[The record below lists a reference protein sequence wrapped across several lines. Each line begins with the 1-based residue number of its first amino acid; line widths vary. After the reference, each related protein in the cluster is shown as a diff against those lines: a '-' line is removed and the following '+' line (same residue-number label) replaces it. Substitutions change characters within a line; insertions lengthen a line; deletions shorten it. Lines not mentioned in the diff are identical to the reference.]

1 MLLTQTVRLKLNG
14 SEKDILTELCH
25 LSKNMF
31 NVGLYTVRQYFFQER
46 KYLSY
51 ESNYH
56 LCKGNENYQLLA
68 TDCGQQ
74 TLKYVDR
81 CFKVF
86 FKLLSMKKQGTYQE
100 KINLPRYLSKDGY
113 FPLIIPIRA
122 RHDFTKDNWSF
133 KIPTS
138 RQYTREHGSVY
149 ITVPPNLRDKR
160 IKEIRILPKQKG
172 RFLDAAFVYE
182 PKDAEVNVRNAPC
195 SRQRDFKCRFRTV
208 DENKAISIDL
218 GLNNLATV
226 VSTNNESFI
235 IDGLWLKSKNQWFNK
250 RRAKLVHHKDKQGIK
265 VVTKQEAWLSY
276 RRKNQVNDYLNKS
289 ARYIIDFCVSRKIGT
304 VIVGYN
310 PTLKQNSNMG
320 KRNNQTAVATTGG
333 TPATRCLNFVQIPI
347 FTLRA
352 KLESLC
358 GRYGLNYIE
367 QEESYT
373 SKASAVDK
381 DDIPVYNADNPS
393 QRKFSGKR
401 IKRGLYKTK
410 DGHLINADC
419 NGSLNIGFKSKHKG
433 FGRVSRVCL
442 TQPVRVNVLRDFC
455 SKSKI

>member
-1 MLLTQTVRLKLNG
+1 MLLTQTVHLKLNS

-25 LSKNMF
+25 LSKNLF
-31 NVGLYTVRQYFFQER
+31 NVGLYTARQYFFQEA

-56 LCKGNENYQLLA
+56 LCKENENYQLLA

-86 FKLLSMKKQGTYQE
+86 FKLLSLKKQGAYPK
-100 KINLPRYLSKDGY
+100 KINLPRYLAKDGY
-113 FPLIIPIRA
+113 FPLIIPVRA
-122 RHDFTKDNWSF
+122 RHDFAAYDWKF

-138 RQYTREHGSVY
+138 RKYNREHGSVY
-149 ITVPPNLRDKR
+149 ITVPPNLRKYR

-172 RFLDAAFVYE
+172 KFLDAAFVYE
-182 PKDAEVNVRNAPC
+182 SQDEKIKSN
-195 SRQRDFKCRFRTV
+195 
-208 DENKAISIDL
+208 ENKAISIDL

-226 VSTNNESFI
+226 VSTTNESFI
-235 IDGLWLKSKNQWFNK
+235 IDGRWLKSKNQWFNK

-265 VVTKQEAWLSY
+265 HLTKQEAWLSY

-289 ARYIIDFCVSRKIGT
+289 ARYIIDFCLSRKIDT
-304 VIVGYN
+304 IVVGYN
-310 PTLKQNSNMG
+310 PTLKQNSSMG
-320 KRNNQTAVATTGG
+320 KRNNQ
-333 TPATRCLNFVQIPI
+333 NFVQIPI

-358 GRYGLNYIE
+358 ERYGLNYVE

-373 SKASAVDK
+373 SIASSLDFDEVP
-381 DDIPVYNADNPS
+381 IYNADNPVKP
-393 QRKFSGKR
+393 KFSGRR

-410 DGHLINADC
+410 TGHLINADC

-433 FGRVSRVCL
+433 FCRVSRVCL
-442 TQPVRVNVLRDFC
+442 TQPVRVYVLLESL

>member
-1 MLLTQTVRLKLNG
+1 MLLTQTVRLKLNN
-14 SEKDILTELCH
+14 SEKDILVNLCH
-25 LSKNMF
+25 LSKNLF
-31 NVGLYTVRQYFFQER
+31 NVGLYTVRQYFFQEQ

-56 LCKGNENYQLLA
+56 LCKENENYQLLA

-86 FKLLSMKKQGTYQE
+86 FKLLSMRKQGTYQE
-100 KINLPRYLSKDGY
+100 KINLPRYLAKDGY

-122 RHDFTKDNWSF
+122 RHNFAKDEWKF

-138 RQYTREHGSVY
+138 RKYTRENGSVY
-149 ITVPPNLRDKR
+149 ITVPPNLREYR

-172 RFLDAAFVYE
+172 KFLDAAFVYDREGCWGNPSISNRGVESPDEE
-182 PKDAEVNVRNAPC
+182 PIVAA
-195 SRQRDFKCRFRTV
+195 S
-208 DENKAISIDL
+208 KAISIDL

-226 VSTNNESFI
+226 VSTTNESFI
-235 IDGLWLKSKNQWFNK
+235 IDGRWLKSKNQWFNK

-265 VVTKQEAWLSY
+265 HLTKQEAWLSY

-289 ARYIIDFCVSRKIGT
+289 ARYIVNFCLSRKIGT
-304 VIVGYN
+304 IIVGYN
-310 PTLKQNSNMG
+310 PTLKQSTNMG
-320 KRNNQTAVATTGG
+320 KRNNQ
-333 TPATRCLNFVQIPI
+333 NFVNIPI

-358 GRYGLNYIE
+358 KRYGLNYVE

-393 QRKFSGKR
+393 KRKFSGR
-401 IKRGLYKTK
+401 RVKRGLYKTK
-410 DGHLINADC
+410 AGHLINADA
-419 NGSLNIGFKSKHKG
+419 NGSLNIGFKSKHEG

-442 TQPVRVNVLRDFC
+442 TQPVRVNVLQESPVKKLC
-455 SKSKI
+455 V

>member
-1 MLLTQTVRLKLNG
+1 MLLTQTVRLKLNNI
-14 SEKDILTELCH
+14 EKDILTALCH
-25 LSKNMF
+25 LSKNLF

-56 LCKGNENYQLLA
+56 LCKENENYRELA

-86 FKLLSMKKQGTYQE
+86 FKLMAMKKQGTYQE
-100 KINLPRYLSKDGY
+100 KINLPRYLAKDGY

-122 RHDFTKDNWSF
+122 RHDFAAYDWKF

-138 RQYTREHGSVY
+138 RKYTRENGSVY
-149 ITVPPNLRDKR
+149 ITVPPNLREHR

-172 RFLDAAFVYE
+172 KFLDAAFVYE
-182 PKDAEVNVRNAPC
+182 SKDSEVNV
-195 SRQRDFKCRFRTV
+195 
-208 DENKAISIDL
+208 NKSEAISIDL

-226 VSTNNESFI
+226 VSTTNESFI

-250 RRAKLVHHKDKQGIK
+250 RRAKLVHHKDKQGINYL
-265 VVTKQEAWLSY
+265 TKQEAWLSY
-276 RRKNQVNDYLNKS
+276 RRRNQVNDYLNKS
-289 ARYIIDFCVSRKIGT
+289 VRRIVDFCINRKIGT
-304 VIVGYN
+304 IIVGYN
-310 PTLKQNSNMG
+310 PTLKQSTNMG
-320 KRNNQTAVATTGG
+320 KRNNQ
-333 TPATRCLNFVQIPI
+333 NFVQIPI

-358 GRYGLNYIE
+358 ERYGLNYIE

-373 SKASAVDK
+373 SRASALDR
-381 DDIPVYNADNPS
+381 DELPVYNADNPVKL
-393 QRKFSGKR
+393 KFSGKR

-410 DGHLINADC
+410 VGHLINADT

-433 FGRVSRVCL
+433 FDRVSRVCL
-442 TQPVRVNVLRDFC
+442 TQPVRVNVLQDSC
-455 SKSKI
+455 SKSLI

>member
-1 MLLTQTVRLKLNG
+1 MWLTQTVRLKLN
-14 SEKDILTELCH
+14 SPEKDVLTNLCR
-25 LSKNMF
+25 LSKNLF
-31 NVGLYTVRQYFFQER
+31 NVGLYTVRQYFFQEQ

-56 LCKGNENYQLLA
+56 LCKENENYQLLA

-81 CFKVF
+81 CFKAF
-86 FKLLSMKKQGTYQE
+86 FRLLSLKKEGVYQE
-100 KINLPRYLSKDGY
+100 RINLPHYLPKDGY
-113 FPLIIPIRA
+113 FPLIIPIRK
-122 RHDFTKDNWSF
+122 RHDFAKDNWNF

-149 ITVPPNLRDKR
+149 ITVPPNLRGKR
-160 IKEIRILPKQKG
+160 IKEIRILPKQRS
-172 RFLDAAFVYE
+172 RFLDAAFIYE
-182 PKDAEVNVRNAPC
+182 SSDEQINVTD
-195 SRQRDFKCRFRTV
+195 QD
-208 DENKAISIDL
+208 AISIDF

-226 VSTNNESFI
+226 VSTTNESFI

-250 RRAKLVHHKDKQGIK
+250 KRAKLIHHKDKQGINGL
-265 VVTKQEAWLSY
+265 TKQEAWLSY
-276 RRKNQVNDYLNKS
+276 RRKNQVNNYLNQA
-289 ARYIIDFCVSRKIGT
+289 ARYIINFCLSRKIGT

-320 KRNNQTAVATTGG
+320 QRNNQ
-333 TPATRCLNFVQIPI
+333 NFVQIPI

-358 GRYGLNYIE
+358 ERYGLNYIE

-381 DDIPVYNADNPS
+381 DDIPVYNADNPI
-393 QRKFSGKR
+393 QRKFSGR
-401 IKRGLYKTK
+401 RVKRGLYKTK

-442 TQPVRVNVLRDFC
+442 TQPVRVNVLQDSAC
-455 SKSKI
+455 IA

>member
-1 MLLTQTVRLKLNG
+1 MLLTQTVRLKLN
-14 SEKDILTELCH
+14 SVENNILTELCY
-25 LSKNMF
+25 LSKNLF
-31 NVGLYTVRQYFFQER
+31 NVGLYTIRQYFFQEA

-56 LCKGNENYQLLA
+56 LCKENENYQLLA

-81 CFKVF
+81 CFKAF
-86 FKLLSMKKQGTYQE
+86 FKLLSMRKEGLYQE
-100 KINLPRYLSKDGY
+100 KINLPRYLPKEGY

-122 RHDFTKDNWSF
+122 RHDFAKDDWKF

-138 RQYTREHGSVY
+138 RKYTRERGSVY
-149 ITVPPNLRDKR
+149 ISVPPNLREYR

-172 RFLDAAFVYE
+172 KFLDAAFVYE
-182 PKDAEVNVRNAPC
+182 SLNKKVNTDNN
-195 SRQRDFKCRFRTV
+195 
-208 DENKAISIDL
+208 EAISIDL

-226 VSTNNESFI
+226 VSSTSESFI
-235 IDGLWLKSKNQWFNK
+235 IDGHWLKSKNQWFNK
-250 RRAKLVHHKDKQGIK
+250 RRSKLVRHKDRQGIEHL
-265 VVTKQEAWLSY
+265 TKQEAWLSY
-276 RRKNQVNDYLNKS
+276 RRKNQVNDYLNKA
-289 ARYIIDFCVSRKIGT
+289 ARYIINFCLTRKIGT
-304 VIVGYN
+304 IIVGYN

-320 KRNNQTAVATTGG
+320 KRNNQ
-333 TPATRCLNFVQIPI
+333 NFVQIPI

-358 GRYGLNYIE
+358 ERYGLKYIE

-373 SKASAVDK
+373 SKASSLDRDK
-381 DDIPVYNADNPS
+381 MPVYNADNPVKP
-393 QRKFSGKR
+393 KFSGRR

-419 NGSLNIGFKSKHKG
+419 NGSLNIGFKSKHEG

-442 TQPVRVNVLRDFC
+442 TQPVRVQILQESR
-455 SKSKI
+455 SKSSI